1 MEVKR
6 DGQFYRFAAYGF
18 LKNLR
23 FFDPF
28 LILFFREMG
37 LSFLQIGTLVS
48 VREVATNFLE
58 LPTGIFADLFGRRL
72 SMVFSMISYLSSF
85 LVFYFFPNFYVYMVA
100 MIAFAFGEAFRTGT
114 HKAMILEYLRINHM
128 TDIKV
133 HYYGAT
139 RAASQLG
146 SAINALIAAFLVFYT
161 GSYKI
166 VFLASVLPYAVNL
179 VNLMMYPKELDGEL
193 KSGEKRETLKAFLG
207 IFRSANALKG
217 VLNSSLYDAFF
228 KVIKEYLQPILKA
241 LALGLPIMLGFSPE
255 QRTSV
260 IVGVVYFVIFIAT
273 SYASKNA
280 GRLSKKLGNEARSL
294 NYSYIFGAI
303 LVILSG
309 LFQIVSLQVIAVIVF
324 FLLYIL
330 ENFRRPINISYISDN
345 IDHKTMASGLSV
357 ESQLKT
363 LLVAIIAP
371 IVGFL
376 ADKLGVGMALTV
388 AGMTMLVL
396 FFIVKLNPPE
406 NTKNIEEKSS
416 RTAD

>member
-1 MEVKR
+1 LQIKR
-6 DGQFYRFAAYGF
+6 DSQFYRFAAYGF

-37 LSFLQIGTLVS
+37 LSFLQIGTLIS

-58 LPTGIFADLFGRRL
+58 LPTGIIADLYGRRL
-72 SMVFSMISYLSSF
+72 SMVLSMVSYLSSF
-85 LVFYFFPNFYVYMVA
+85 IVFYFFPSFYVYMIA

-114 HKAMILEYLRINHM
+114 HKAMILEYLRINGM
-128 TDIKV
+128 TDMKV

-146 SAINALIAAFLVFYT
+146 SAVNALIAAFLVFYS

-166 VFLASVLPYAVNL
+166 VFLASVLPYAANL
-179 VNLMMYPKELDGEL
+179 VNLMLYPKELDGEL
-193 KSGEKRETLKAFLG
+193 RSGEKRETIKAFLG
-207 IFRSANALKG
+207 IFRSGDALKG

-228 KVIKEYLQPILKA
+228 KVVKEYLQPILKA
-241 LALGLPIMLGFSPE
+241 LALGLPIMIAFSAE

-260 IVGVVYFVIFIAT
+260 IVGVVYFVIYIAT

-280 GRLSKKLGNEARSL
+280 GRLSGKFGNEARAL
-294 NYSYIFGAI
+294 NYTYIFGAVLI
-303 LVILSG
+303 IFSG
-309 LFQIVSLQVIAVIVF
+309 IFQIFALQVLAVLTFF
-324 FLLYIL
+324 FLFIL

-363 LLVAIIAP
+363 LLMAIFAP
-371 IVGFL
+371 LIGFM
-376 ADKLGVGMALTV
+376 ADKLGVGSAITI
-388 AGMTMLVL
+388 AGAAMLCL
-396 FFIVKLNPPE
+396 FAFVKLNPP
-406 NTKNIEEKSS
+406 
-416 RTAD
+416 RTVKDSGREGV

>member
-207 IFRSANALKG
+207 IFRSASALKG

-241 LALGLPIMLGFSPE
+241 LALGLPIMLAFSPE

-280 GRLSKKLGNEARSL
+280 GTLSKKLGNEAKSL

-376 ADKLGVGMALTV
+376 ADRLGVGMALAV
-388 AGMTMLVL
+388 AGMMMLVL

-416 RTAD
+416 QTAD

>member
-1 MEVKR
+1 MQIKR
-6 DGQFYRFAAYGF
+6 DSQFYRFAAYGF

-37 LSFLQIGTLVS
+37 LSFLQIGTLIS
-48 VREVATNFLE
+48 VREVATNFFE
-58 LPTGIFADLFGRRL
+58 LPTGIIADLYGRRL
-72 SMVFSMISYLSSF
+72 SMVLSMVSYLSSF
-85 LVFYFFPNFYVYMVA
+85 MVFYFFPSFYVYMIA

-114 HKAMILEYLRINHM
+114 HKAMILEYLRINGM
-128 TDIKV
+128 TDMKV

-146 SAINALIAAFLVFYT
+146 SAINALIAAFLVFYS

-166 VFLASVLPYAVNL
+166 VFLASVLPYAANL
-179 VNLMMYPKELDGEL
+179 INLMLYPKELDGEL
-193 KSGEKRETLKAFLG
+193 RSGEKRETIKAFLG
-207 IFRSANALKG
+207 IFRNGDALKG

-228 KVIKEYLQPILKA
+228 KVVKEYLQPILEA
-241 LALGLPIMLGFSPE
+241 LALGLPIMIAFSAE

-260 IVGVVYFVIFIAT
+260 IVGVVYFVIYIAT

-280 GRLSKKLGNEARSL
+280 GKLSGKFGTEARAL
-294 NYSYIFGAI
+294 NYTYIFGAVLI
-303 LVILSG
+303 IFSG
-309 LFQIVSLQVIAVIVF
+309 IFQIFALQVLAVLIFF
-324 FLLYIL
+324 FLFIL

-363 LLVAIIAP
+363 LLMAIFAP
-371 IVGFL
+371 LIGFM
-376 ADKLGVGMALTV
+376 ADKLGVGSAITI
-388 AGMTMLVL
+388 AGAAMLCL
-396 FFIVKLNPPE
+396 FAFVKLNPP
-406 NTKNIEEKSS
+406 KNVKDVESEK
-416 RTAD
+416 A

>member
-1 MEVKR
+1 MQIKR
-6 DGQFYRFAAYGF
+6 DSQFYRFAAYGF

-37 LSFLQIGTLVS
+37 LSFLQIGTLIS

-58 LPTGIFADLFGRRL
+58 LPTGIIADLYGRRL
-72 SMVFSMISYLSSF
+72 SMVLSMVSYLSSF
-85 LVFYFFPNFYVYMVA
+85 MVFYFFPSFYVYMIA

-114 HKAMILEYLRINHM
+114 HKAMILEYLRINEM
-128 TDIKV
+128 TDMKV

-146 SAINALIAAFLVFYT
+146 SAINALIAAFLVFYS

-166 VFLASVLPYAVNL
+166 VFLASVLPYAANL
-179 VNLMMYPKELDGEL
+179 INLMLYPKELDGEL
-193 KSGEKRETLKAFLG
+193 RSGEKRETIKAFLG
-207 IFRSANALKG
+207 IFRNGDALKG

-228 KVIKEYLQPILKA
+228 KVVKEYLQPILEA
-241 LALGLPIMLGFSPE
+241 LALGLPIMIAFSAE

-260 IVGVVYFVIFIAT
+260 IVGVVYFVIYIAT

-280 GRLSKKLGNEARSL
+280 GKLSGKFGTEARAL
-294 NYSYIFGAI
+294 NYTYIFGAVLI
-303 LVILSG
+303 IFSG
-309 LFQIVSLQVIAVIVF
+309 IFQIFALQVLAVLIFF
-324 FLLYIL
+324 FLFIL

-363 LLVAIIAP
+363 LLMAIFAP
-371 IVGFL
+371 LIGFM
-376 ADKLGVGMALTV
+376 ADKLGVGSAITI
-388 AGMTMLVL
+388 AGAAMLCL
-396 FFIVKLNPPE
+396 FAFVKLNPP
-406 NTKNIEEKSS
+406 KNVKDVESEK
-416 RTAD
+416 A

>member
-1 MEVKR
+1 MQIKR
-6 DGQFYRFAAYGF
+6 DSQFYRFAAYGF

-37 LSFLQIGTLVS
+37 LSFLQIGTLIS

-58 LPTGIFADLFGRRL
+58 LPTGIIADLYGRRL
-72 SMVFSMISYLSSF
+72 SMVLSMVSYLSSF
-85 LVFYFFPNFYVYMVA
+85 IVFYFFPSFYVYMIA

-114 HKAMILEYLRINHM
+114 HKAMILEYLRINGM
-128 TDIKV
+128 TDMKV

-146 SAINALIAAFLVFYT
+146 SAINALIAAFLVFYS

-166 VFLASVLPYAVNL
+166 VFLASVLPYAANL
-179 VNLMMYPKELDGEL
+179 INLMLYPKELDGEL
-193 KSGEKRETLKAFLG
+193 RSGEKRETIKAFLG
-207 IFRSANALKG
+207 IFRNGDALKG

-228 KVIKEYLQPILKA
+228 KVVKEYLQPILEA
-241 LALGLPIMLGFSPE
+241 LALGLPIMIAFSAE

-260 IVGVVYFVIFIAT
+260 IVGVVYFVIYIAT

-280 GRLSKKLGNEARSL
+280 GKLSGKFGTEARAL
-294 NYSYIFGAI
+294 NYTYIFGAVLI
-303 LVILSG
+303 IFSG
-309 LFQIVSLQVIAVIVF
+309 IFQIFALQVLAVLIFF
-324 FLLYIL
+324 FLFIL

-363 LLVAIIAP
+363 LLMAIFAP
-371 IVGFL
+371 LIGFM
-376 ADKLGVGMALTV
+376 ADKLGVGSAITI
-388 AGMTMLVL
+388 AGAAMLCL
-396 FFIVKLNPPE
+396 FAFVKLNPP
-406 NTKNIEEKSS
+406 KNVKDVESEK
-416 RTAD
+416 A

>member
-207 IFRSANALKG
+207 IFRSASALKG

-241 LALGLPIMLGFSPE
+241 LALGLPIMLAFSPE

-280 GRLSKKLGNEARSL
+280 GTLSKKLGNEAKSL

-376 ADKLGVGMALTV
+376 ADRLGVGMALIV

-416 RTAD
+416 QTAD

>member
-1 MEVKR
+1 LQIKR
-6 DGQFYRFAAYGF
+6 DSQFYRFAAYGF

-37 LSFLQIGTLVS
+37 LSFLQIGTLIS

-58 LPTGIFADLFGRRL
+58 LPTGIIADLYGRRL
-72 SMVFSMISYLSSF
+72 SMVLSMVSYLSSF
-85 LVFYFFPNFYVYMVA
+85 MVFYFFPSFYVYMIA

-114 HKAMILEYLRINHM
+114 HKAMILEYLRINEM
-128 TDIKV
+128 TDMKV

-146 SAINALIAAFLVFYT
+146 SAINALIAAFLVFYS

-166 VFLASVLPYAVNL
+166 VFLASVLPYAANL
-179 VNLMMYPKELDGEL
+179 VNLMLYPKELDGEL
-193 KSGEKRETLKAFLG
+193 RSGEKGETIKAFLG
-207 IFRSANALKG
+207 IFRNGDALKG

-228 KVIKEYLQPILKA
+228 KVVKEYLQPILKA
-241 LALGLPIMLGFSPE
+241 LALGLPIMIAFSAE

-260 IVGVVYFVIFIAT
+260 IVGIVYFVIYIAT

-280 GRLSKKLGNEARSL
+280 GRLSGRFGNEARAL
-294 NYSYIFGAI
+294 NYTYVLGAVLIIF
-303 LVILSG
+303 SG
-309 LFQIVSLQVIAVIVF
+309 LLQIFALRVLAVVIFF
-324 FLLYIL
+324 FLFIL

-363 LLVAIIAP
+363 LLMAIFAP
-371 IVGFL
+371 LIGFM
-376 ADKLGVGMALTV
+376 ADKLGVGSAIAI
-388 AGMTMLVL
+388 AGAAMLSL
-396 FFIVKLNPPE
+396 FAFVKLNPPKTVKGSE
-406 NTKNIEEKSS
+406 SEGV
-416 RTAD
+416 

>member
-1 MEVKR
+1 MQIKR
-6 DGQFYRFAAYGF
+6 DSQFYRFAAYGF

-37 LSFLQIGTLVS
+37 LSFLQIGTLIS

-58 LPTGIFADLFGRRL
+58 LPTGIIADLYGRRL
-72 SMVFSMISYLSSF
+72 SMVLSMVSYLSSF
-85 LVFYFFPNFYVYMVA
+85 MIFYFFPSFYVYMIA

-114 HKAMILEYLRINHM
+114 HKAMILEYLRINDM
-128 TDIKV
+128 TDMKV

-146 SAINALIAAFLVFYT
+146 SAINALIAAFLVFYS

-166 VFLASVLPYAVNL
+166 VFLASVLPYAANL
-179 VNLMMYPKELDGEL
+179 VNLMLYPKELDGEL
-193 KSGEKRETLKAFLG
+193 RSGEKRETIKAFLG
-207 IFRSANALKG
+207 IFRNGDALKG

-228 KVIKEYLQPILKA
+228 KVVKEYLQPILKA
-241 LALGLPIMLGFSPE
+241 LALGLPIMITFGEE

-260 IVGVVYFVIFIAT
+260 IVGIVYFVIYIAT

-280 GRLSKKLGNEARSL
+280 GRLSGKFGNEARAL
-294 NYSYIFGAI
+294 NYTYIFGAVLI
-303 LVILSG
+303 IFSG
-309 LFQIVSLQVIAVIVF
+309 LLQIFALQVLAVVIFF
-324 FLLYIL
+324 FLFIL

-363 LLVAIIAP
+363 LLMAIFAP
-371 IVGFL
+371 LIGFM
-376 ADKLGVGMALTV
+376 ADKLGVGSAITI
-388 AGMTMLVL
+388 AGAAMLGL
-396 FFIVKLNPPE
+396 FAFVKLNPPRNVKDVE
-406 NTKNIEEKSS
+406 REK
-416 RTAD
+416 A

>member
-1 MEVKR
+1 MQIKR
-6 DGQFYRFAAYGF
+6 DSQFYRFAAYGF

-37 LSFLQIGTLVS
+37 LSFLQIGTLIS

-58 LPTGIFADLFGRRL
+58 LPTGIIADLYGRRL
-72 SMVFSMISYLSSF
+72 SMVLSMVSYLSSF
-85 LVFYFFPNFYVYMVA
+85 IVFYFFPSFYVYMIA

-114 HKAMILEYLRINHM
+114 HKAMILEYLRINGM

-146 SAINALIAAFLVFYT
+146 SAVNALIAAFLVFYS

-166 VFLASVLPYAVNL
+166 VFLASVLPYAANL
-179 VNLMMYPKELDGEL
+179 VNLMLYPKELDGEL
-193 KSGEKRETLKAFLG
+193 RSGEKRETIKAFLG
-207 IFRSANALKG
+207 IFRSGDALKG

-228 KVIKEYLQPILKA
+228 KVVKEYLQPILKA
-241 LALGLPIMLGFSPE
+241 LAFGLPIMIAFSAE

-260 IVGVVYFVIFIAT
+260 IVGVVYFVIYIAT

-280 GRLSKKLGNEARSL
+280 GRLSGKFGNEARAL
-294 NYSYIFGAI
+294 NYTYIFGAVLI
-303 LVILSG
+303 IFSG
-309 LFQIVSLQVIAVIVF
+309 IFQIFALQVLAVLTFF
-324 FLLYIL
+324 FLFIL

-363 LLVAIIAP
+363 LLMAIFAP
-371 IVGFL
+371 LIGFM
-376 ADKLGVGMALTV
+376 ADKLGVGSAITI
-388 AGMTMLVL
+388 AGAAMLCL
-396 FFIVKLNPPE
+396 FAFVKLNPP
-406 NTKNIEEKSS
+406 
-416 RTAD
+416 RTVKDSGQEGV

>member
-1 MEVKR
+1 MQIKR
-6 DGQFYRFAAYGF
+6 DSQFYRFAAYGF

-37 LSFLQIGTLVS
+37 LSFLQIGTLIS

-58 LPTGIFADLFGRRL
+58 LPTGIIADLYGRRL
-72 SMVFSMISYLSSF
+72 SMVLSMVSYLSSF
-85 LVFYFFPNFYVYMVA
+85 MVFYFFPSFYVYMIA

-114 HKAMILEYLRINHM
+114 HKAMILEYLRINEM
-128 TDIKV
+128 TDMKV

-146 SAINALIAAFLVFYT
+146 SAINALIAAFLVFYS

-166 VFLASVLPYAVNL
+166 VFLASVLPYAANL
-179 VNLMMYPKELDGEL
+179 VNLMLYPKELDGEL
-193 KSGEKRETLKAFLG
+193 RSGEKGETIKAFLG
-207 IFRSANALKG
+207 IFRNGDALKG

-228 KVIKEYLQPILKA
+228 KVVKEYLQPILKA
-241 LALGLPIMLGFSPE
+241 LALGLPIMIAFSAE

-260 IVGVVYFVIFIAT
+260 IVGIVYFVIYIAT

-280 GRLSKKLGNEARSL
+280 GRLSGRFGNEARAL
-294 NYSYIFGAI
+294 NYTYVLGAVLIIF
-303 LVILSG
+303 SG
-309 LFQIVSLQVIAVIVF
+309 LLQIFALQVLAVVIFF
-324 FLLYIL
+324 FLFIL

-363 LLVAIIAP
+363 LLMAIFAP
-371 IVGFL
+371 LIGFM
-376 ADKLGVGMALTV
+376 ADKLGVGSAIAI
-388 AGMTMLVL
+388 AGAAMLSL
-396 FFIVKLNPPE
+396 FAFVKLNPPKTVKGSE
-406 NTKNIEEKSS
+406 SEGV
-416 RTAD
+416 

>member
-1 MEVKR
+1 MQIKR
-6 DGQFYRFAAYGF
+6 DSQFYRFAAYGF

-37 LSFLQIGTLVS
+37 LSFLQIGTLIS

-58 LPTGIFADLFGRRL
+58 LPTGIIADLYGRRL
-72 SMVFSMISYLSSF
+72 SMVLSMVSYLSSF
-85 LVFYFFPNFYVYMVA
+85 IVFYFFPSFYVYMIA

-114 HKAMILEYLRINHM
+114 HKAMILEYLRINGM
-128 TDIKV
+128 TDMKV

-146 SAINALIAAFLVFYT
+146 SAINALIAAFLVFYS

-166 VFLASVLPYAVNL
+166 VFLASVLPYAANL
-179 VNLMMYPKELDGEL
+179 INLMLYPKELDGEL
-193 KSGEKRETLKAFLG
+193 RSGEKRETIKAFLG
-207 IFRSANALKG
+207 IFRNGDALKG

-228 KVIKEYLQPILKA
+228 KVVKEYLQPILKA
-241 LALGLPIMLGFSPE
+241 LALGLPIMIAFSAE

-260 IVGVVYFVIFIAT
+260 IVGVVYFVIYIAT

-280 GRLSKKLGNEARSL
+280 GKLSGKFGNEARAL
-294 NYSYIFGAI
+294 NYTYIFGAVLI
-303 LVILSG
+303 IFSG
-309 LFQIVSLQVIAVIVF
+309 IFQIFALQVLAVLIFF
-324 FLLYIL
+324 FLFIL

-363 LLVAIIAP
+363 LLMAIFAP
-371 IVGFL
+371 LIGFM
-376 ADKLGVGMALTV
+376 ADKLGVGSAITI
-388 AGMTMLVL
+388 AGAAMLCL
-396 FFIVKLNPPE
+396 FAFVKLNPP
-406 NTKNIEEKSS
+406 KNVKDVESEK
-416 RTAD
+416 A

>member
-1 MEVKR
+1 MQIKR
-6 DGQFYRFAAYGF
+6 DSQFYRFAAYGF

-37 LSFLQIGTLVS
+37 LSFLQIGTLIS
-48 VREVATNFLE
+48 VREVATNLLE
-58 LPTGIFADLFGRRL
+58 LPTGIIADLYGRRL
-72 SMVFSMISYLSSF
+72 SMVLSMVSYLSSF
-85 LVFYFFPNFYVYMVA
+85 IVFYFFPSFYVYMIA

-114 HKAMILEYLRINHM
+114 HKAMILEYLRINGM
-128 TDIKV
+128 TDMKV

-146 SAINALIAAFLVFYT
+146 SAINALIAAFLVFYS

-166 VFLASVLPYAVNL
+166 VFLASVLPYAANL
-179 VNLMMYPKELDGEL
+179 INLMFYPKELDGEL
-193 KSGEKRETLKAFLG
+193 RSGEKRETIKAFLG
-207 IFRSANALKG
+207 IFRNGDALKG

-228 KVIKEYLQPILKA
+228 KVVKEYLQPILEA
-241 LALGLPIMLGFSPE
+241 LALGLPIMIAFSAE

-260 IVGVVYFVIFIAT
+260 IVGVVYFVIYIAT

-280 GRLSKKLGNEARSL
+280 GKLSGKFGTEARAL
-294 NYSYIFGAI
+294 NYTYIFGAVLI
-303 LVILSG
+303 IFSG
-309 LFQIVSLQVIAVIVF
+309 IFQIFALQVLAVLIFF
-324 FLLYIL
+324 FLFIL

-363 LLVAIIAP
+363 LLMAIFAP
-371 IVGFL
+371 LIGFM
-376 ADKLGVGMALTV
+376 ADKLGVGSAITI
-388 AGMTMLVL
+388 AGAAMLCL
-396 FFIVKLNPPE
+396 FAFVKLNPP
-406 NTKNIEEKSS
+406 KNVKDVESEK
-416 RTAD
+416 A

>member
-1 MEVKR
+1 MQIKR
-6 DGQFYRFAAYGF
+6 DSQFYRFAAYGF

-37 LSFLQIGTLVS
+37 LSFLQIGTLIS

-58 LPTGIFADLFGRRL
+58 LPTGIIADLYGRRL
-72 SMVFSMISYLSSF
+72 SMVLSMVSYLSSF
-85 LVFYFFPNFYVYMVA
+85 MVFYFFPSFYVYMIA

-114 HKAMILEYLRINHM
+114 HKAMILEYLRINEM
-128 TDIKV
+128 TDMKV

-146 SAINALIAAFLVFYT
+146 SAINALIAAFLVFYS

-166 VFLASVLPYAVNL
+166 VFLASVLPYAANL
-179 VNLMMYPKELDGEL
+179 INLMFYPKELDGEL
-193 KSGEKRETLKAFLG
+193 RSGEKRETIKAFLG
-207 IFRSANALKG
+207 IFRNGDALKG

-228 KVIKEYLQPILKA
+228 KVVKEYLQPILEA
-241 LALGLPIMLGFSPE
+241 LALGLPIMIAFSAE

-260 IVGVVYFVIFIAT
+260 IVGVVYFVIYIAT

-280 GRLSKKLGNEARSL
+280 GKLSGKFGTEARAL
-294 NYSYIFGAI
+294 NYTYIFGAVLI
-303 LVILSG
+303 IFSG
-309 LFQIVSLQVIAVIVF
+309 IFQIFALQVLAVLIFF
-324 FLLYIL
+324 FLFIL

-363 LLVAIIAP
+363 LLMAIFAP
-371 IVGFL
+371 LIGFM
-376 ADKLGVGMALTV
+376 ADKLGVGSAITI
-388 AGMTMLVL
+388 AGAAMLCL
-396 FFIVKLNPPE
+396 FAFVKLNPP
-406 NTKNIEEKSS
+406 KNVKDVESEK
-416 RTAD
+416 A

>member
-207 IFRSANALKG
+207 IFRSASALKG

-241 LALGLPIMLGFSPE
+241 LALGLPIMLAFSPE

-280 GRLSKKLGNEARSL
+280 GTLSKKLGNEAKSL

-376 ADKLGVGMALTV
+376 ADRLGVGMALAV
-388 AGMTMLVL
+388 AGMMMLVL

>member
-1 MEVKR
+1 LEVKR

-207 IFRSANALKG
+207 IFRSASALKG

-241 LALGLPIMLGFSPE
+241 LALGLPIMLAFSPE

-280 GRLSKKLGNEARSL
+280 GTLSKKLGNEAKSL

-376 ADKLGVGMALTV
+376 ADRLGVGMALAV
-388 AGMTMLVL
+388 AGMMMLVL

-416 RTAD
+416 QTAD

>member
-1 MEVKR
+1 MQIKR
-6 DGQFYRFAAYGF
+6 DSQFYRFAAYGF

-37 LSFLQIGTLVS
+37 LSFLQIGTLIS

-58 LPTGIFADLFGRRL
+58 LPTGIIADLYGRRL
-72 SMVFSMISYLSSF
+72 SMVLSMVSYLSSF
-85 LVFYFFPNFYVYMVA
+85 IVFYFFPSFYVYMIA

-114 HKAMILEYLRINHM
+114 HKAMILEYLRINGM
-128 TDIKV
+128 TDMKV

-146 SAINALIAAFLVFYT
+146 SAVNALIAAFLVFYS

-166 VFLASVLPYAVNL
+166 VFLASVLPYAANL
-179 VNLMMYPKELDGEL
+179 VNLMLYPKELDGEL
-193 KSGEKRETLKAFLG
+193 RSGEKRETIKAFLG
-207 IFRSANALKG
+207 IFRSGDALKG

-228 KVIKEYLQPILKA
+228 KVVKEYLQPILKA
-241 LALGLPIMLGFSPE
+241 LALGLPIMIAFSAE

-260 IVGVVYFVIFIAT
+260 IVGVVYFVIYIAT

-280 GRLSKKLGNEARSL
+280 GRLSGKFGNEARAL
-294 NYSYIFGAI
+294 NYTYIFGAVLI
-303 LVILSG
+303 IFSG
-309 LFQIVSLQVIAVIVF
+309 IFQIFALQVLAVLTFF
-324 FLLYIL
+324 FLFIL

-363 LLVAIIAP
+363 LLMAIFAP
-371 IVGFL
+371 LIGFM
-376 ADKLGVGMALTV
+376 ADKLGVGSAITI
-388 AGMTMLVL
+388 AGAAMLCL
-396 FFIVKLNPPE
+396 FAFVKLNPP
-406 NTKNIEEKSS
+406 
-416 RTAD
+416 RTVKDSGREGV

>member
-1 MEVKR
+1 LQIKR
-6 DGQFYRFAAYGF
+6 DSQFYRFAAYGF

-37 LSFLQIGTLVS
+37 LSFLQIGTLIS

-58 LPTGIFADLFGRRL
+58 LPTGIIADLYGRRL
-72 SMVFSMISYLSSF
+72 SMVLSMVSYLSSF
-85 LVFYFFPNFYVYMVA
+85 MIFYFFPSFYVYMIA

-114 HKAMILEYLRINHM
+114 HKAMILEYLRINDM
-128 TDIKV
+128 TDMKV

-146 SAINALIAAFLVFYT
+146 SAINALIAAFLVFYS

-166 VFLASVLPYAVNL
+166 VFLASVLPYAANL
-179 VNLMMYPKELDGEL
+179 VNLMLYPKELDGEL
-193 KSGEKRETLKAFLG
+193 RSGEKRETIKAFLG
-207 IFRSANALKG
+207 IFRNGDALKG

-228 KVIKEYLQPILKA
+228 KVVKEYLQPILKA
-241 LALGLPIMLGFSPE
+241 LALGLPIMITFGEE

-260 IVGVVYFVIFIAT
+260 IVGIVYFVIYIAT

-280 GRLSKKLGNEARSL
+280 GRLSGKFGNEARAL
-294 NYSYIFGAI
+294 NYTYIFGAVLI
-303 LVILSG
+303 IFSG
-309 LFQIVSLQVIAVIVF
+309 LLQIFALQVLAVVIFF
-324 FLLYIL
+324 FLFIL

-363 LLVAIIAP
+363 LLMAIFAP
-371 IVGFL
+371 LIGFM
-376 ADKLGVGMALTV
+376 ADKLGVGSAITI
-388 AGMTMLVL
+388 AGAAMLGL
-396 FFIVKLNPPE
+396 FAFVKLNPPKTVKGSE
-406 NTKNIEEKSS
+406 REG
-416 RTAD
+416 A